1 MKNIQS
7 RDLTVHPFSLKQIV
21 ENLDNIESKTG
32 KFGEPSNNMS
42 SQEKKKLRELMSKYN
57 EYGKSL
63 RGDQALMETAKN
75 LSEMAALAKRYAM
88 NENNID
94 FIQKETVSRD
104 YKQVENI
111 TKQFQKMAKECVSH
125 LMQLNAL
132 YEDAG
137 SIFERYYE
145 MEALA
150 EAAVAPVEEP
160 PMVEPEVEPGKPGV
174 SPTTTPTPRHPLEPD
189 PGQAPRPKGQFGA
202 PRGMGVKECGTCGR
216 PHDTHGMEDQEE
228 YDSGF

>member
-1 MKNIQS
+1 MIND
-7 RDLTVHPFSLKQIV
+7 DLIVHPFSLKQIV
-21 ENLDNIESKTG
+21 ENLGKIESKTG
-32 KFGEPSNNMS
+32 KFGEPSNDMS
-42 SQEKKKLRELMSKYN
+42 PKEKQRLRELMGKFN

-75 LSEMAALAKRYAM
+75 LSEMAELAKRYAM

-94 FIQKETVSRD
+94 FIQKDTVNRD

-137 SIFERYYE
+137 NVFERYYE
-145 MEALA
+145 MENLN
-150 EAAVAPVEEP
+150 EAGGAPVEAP
-160 PMVEPEVEPGKPGV
+160 PEVEPGVEPGV
-174 SPTTTPTPRHPLEPD
+174 APLPGTVPTPRHPLEPD

-202 PRGMGVKECGTCGR
+202 PRGMGIKECGTCGCGDLNTK
-216 PHDTHGMEDQEE
+216 HNKTEE
-228 YDSGF
+228 EADEYASGF